1 MSTSQAPLHGQRA
14 LITGGSTGIGAALC
28 DLLLELG
35 ADVVSLSRSNRAGFS
50 HPRLVQRA
58 VDLSDPAAVKT
69 AAAQIAREG
78 NYDILVNNAG
88 RVIHK
93 PLEEVTDDDYDGLM
107 NLHVRAAILLTQ
119 AVVPGMKQRRYG
131 RIVNLSTRAIV
142 GLAGRTVYSASKAA
156 IVSMD
161 RTWAL
166 ELAPYGITVNTVSPG
181 PIGTP
186 MLNAGLP
193 EGDPKRDALA
203 ASIPLKRLG
212 TAEDVARAI
221 AFFLEPAN
229 DWITGQNLF
238 VCGGSSVAATIA
250 L

>member
-1 MSTSQAPLHGQRA
+1 MGDTPGPLHGQKA
-14 LITGGSTGIGAALC
+14 LVTGGSTGIGAALC
-28 DLLLELG
+28 ERLVEQG
-35 ADVVSLSRSNRAGFS
+35 ASVVSLALANRADYS
-50 HPRLVQRA
+50 HPRLTQHA
-58 VDLSDPAAVKT
+58 VDLSDPAAVH
-69 AAAQIAREG
+69 AAAARIAEEG
-78 NYDILVNNAG
+78 DYDILVNNAG

-93 PLEEVTDDDYDGLM
+93 PLEEVTDHDFDELM
-107 NLHVRAAILLTQ
+107 NLHVRAAIILTQ
-119 AVVPGMKQRRYG
+119 AVVPGMKERRYG
-131 RIVNLSTRAIV
+131 RIVNLATRAIV
-142 GLAGRTVYSASKAA
+142 GLAGRTTYSASKAA

-186 MLNAGLP
+186 MLNEGLP
-193 EGDPKRDALA
+193 KGDPRRDALA

-221 AFFLEPAN
+221 AFFIDPAN
-229 DWITGQNLF
+229 GWITGQNLF
-238 VCGGSSVAATIA
+238 VCGGSSVAAAIA

>member
-1 MSTSQAPLHGQRA
+1 MEDLKGKFV
-14 LITGGSTGIGAALC
+14 LITGASTGIGAALC
-28 DLLLELG
+28 DLLLGLG
-35 ADVVSLSRSNRAGFS
+35 AEVVSLSRSARAGFS
-50 HPRLVQRA
+50 HPRLTQRS
-58 VDLSDPAAVKT
+58 VDLGNPAAVKA
-69 AAAQIAREG
+69 AAAQIAQEG

-93 PLEEVTDDDYDGLM
+93 PLEEVTDQDFDDLM

-119 AVVPGMKQRRYG
+119 AVAPGMKQRRYG

-186 MLNAGLP
+186 MLNEGLP

-229 DWITGQNLF
+229 NWITGQNLF

>member
-1 MSTSQAPLHGQRA
+1 MSTSPAPLHGQKA

-50 HPRLVQRA
+50 HARLTQRA
-58 VDLSDPAAVKT
+58 VDLSDPAAVKA
-69 AAAQIAREG
+69 AAAQIVREG

-93 PLEEVTDDDYDGLM
+93 PLEETTDQDYDDLM

-166 ELAPYGITVNTVSPG
+166 ELAPFGITVNTVSPG

-229 DWITGQNLF
+229 EWITGQNLF
-238 VCGGSSVAATIA
+238 VCGGASVAAA
-250 L
+250 LAL

>member
-1 MSTSQAPLHGQRA
+1 MTTTSAPLHGQKA
-14 LITGGSTGIGAALC
+14 LVTGGSTGIGAALC
-28 DLLLELG
+28 ERLIELG
-35 ADVVSLSRSNRAGFS
+35 AEVVSLSLADRTDFS
-50 HPRLVQRA
+50 HPKFTQRA
-58 VDLSDPAAVKT
+58 VDLSNPAAVK
-69 AAAQIAREG
+69 AAAARIAQEG
-78 NYDILVNNAG
+78 DYDILVNNAG

-93 PLEEVTDDDYDGLM
+93 PLEEVTDQDFDDLM

-119 AVVPGMKQRRYG
+119 AVTPGMKQRHYG
-131 RIVNLSTRAIV
+131 RIVNLATRAIV
-142 GLAGRTVYSASKAA
+142 GLAGRTTYSASKAA

-166 ELAPYGITVNTVSPG
+166 ELAPYGITVNTISPG

-186 MLNAGLP
+186 MLNEGLP

-221 AFFLEPAN
+221 AFFIDPASG
-229 DWITGQNLF
+229 WITGQNLF
-238 VCGGSSVAATIA
+238 VCGGSSVAAAIA